1 MENKIGKK
9 GILLSLDTSLI
20 LLIVLSFGFI
30 MAVLDTTGVVLAVP
44 EIKKFLVIS
53 LDDSIWIINSY
64 ILALGTFLLFAGSLS
79 SKYGAKKILVTGM
92 ALFVLSSL
100 GCSISGKI
108 NFLILCRFFQ
118 GLGASLFMPSSM
130 SLLFMAYPDAK
141 KRSKMLG
148 IWTSIISVATGTGS
162 FIGGTIIQYFGWKS
176 IFLINIPMGIITIL
190 FIVISVKDDVK
201 NPKIGIDFLS
211 HFLLVM
217 CIASII
223 IYLVEGNQYGF
234 TDGKIIMFLIAF
246 ICFGLIFVMREK
258 KISYP
263 IIPNILLTKPKFTV
277 TNILGLI
284 INISLYGIVLVL
296 GLYFQIQL
304 HLSPMVAGL
313 LILPGMVILVVGN
326 LFYAKYTTKIKPS
339 KLLIGSVCV
348 TLIGSGAMYL
358 LSLILN
364 PLPTFIIIIIFSI
377 MNLGIGVLV
386 PALTTILMEASG
398 REYSSIAGAT
408 LNANKQIGGL
418 FGTAITG
425 MVISSY
431 GSNWGSI
438 IQITFLMNIILY
450 FIGFVLAKKYISE
463 GD

>member
-1 MENKIGKK
+1 MKKMENKIYKK
-9 GILLSLDTSLI
+9 DTSLL
-20 LLIVLSFGFI
+20 LLIVLSFGFV

-44 EIKKFLVIS
+44 EIKKFLIIS

-79 SKYGAKKILVTGM
+79 SKYGAKKILVIGM
-92 ALFVLSSL
+92 TLFVLSSF
-100 GCSISGKI
+100 GCSISGNIKI
-108 NFLILCRFFQ
+108 LIFCRFLQ
-118 GLGASLFMPSSM
+118 GVGASLFMPSSM
-130 SLLFMAYPDAK
+130 SLLFMAYPDAE

-162 FIGGTIIQYFGWKS
+162 FIGGTIIQYFGWKT

-190 FIVISVKDDVK
+190 FIAINVKEDIK
-201 NPKIGIDFLS
+201 NRGIEIDLLS
-211 HFLLVM
+211 NFLLVM

-223 IYLVEGNQYGF
+223 IFLVEGNQYGF
-234 TDGKIIMFLIAF
+234 AESKIIIFLIAF
-246 ICFGLIFVMREK
+246 ICFGMIFVIREK
-258 KISYP
+258 KISNP
-263 IIPNILLTKPKFTV
+263 IIPKILLTKPKFTI

-284 INISLYGIVLVL
+284 INISLYGIILVL

-304 HLSPMVAGL
+304 HLSPMVSGL
-313 LILPGMVILVVGN
+313 LILPGMVVLVIGN
-326 LFYAKYTTKIKPS
+326 LFYAKYTTKLKPS

-348 TLIGSGAMYL
+348 TLMGSGAMYL
-358 LSLILN
+358 LSLILI
-364 PLPTFIIIIIFSI
+364 PLPNFVIIIIFSI

-386 PALTTILMEASG
+386 PAITTILMEASG

-425 MVISSY
+425 MVILRY
-431 GSNWGSI
+431 GNNWNGI

-450 FIGFVLAKKYISE
+450 FIGFILAKKYISE